1 MSPSE
6 RGLVARRTV
15 VHGLVALLATPL
27 GACGGEGT
35 LVAVTPRALDPAMI
49 DRDPLALLP
58 SGAVGLVGADAKALF
73 ATPLGA
79 EVTNVVRE
87 LVPLGPEAGFE
98 PARDVTRVTAGFYAM
113 QGLDLC
119 AVVQGRFDAAAI
131 ERAADARKVMP
142 SGKAIVKTRYADQT
156 MFTVGNLGFSV
167 LSPSTMLSGNE
178 IGMRRALD
186 RLRFSATE
194 TASLTLPRALT
205 PWMVELLETPGAAF
219 AFAGDFSASSVSEA
233 ATRAVPFL
241 AGLAR
246 ARVIGN
252 FRDPGLNF
260 AGTLTYRD
268 DAAADAGG
276 GTIKNLSDFGQIAN
290 FWTTLAM
297 GTSIPSVDVRRSGK
311 DLAFTTSV
319 DAGTSQQI
327 LRWVAD
333 HAKKS
338 F

>member
-1 MSPSE
+1 MS
-6 RGLVARRTV
+6 RGAEVAVSRRAILA
-15 VHGLVALLATPL
+15 GVAALASAPL
-27 GACGGEGT
+27 GACGGDGN
-35 LVAVTPRALDPAMI
+35 LVPVTARTLDPGMV

-58 SGAVGLVGADAKALF
+58 SGAVGLLGADAKALF

-79 EVTNVVRE
+79 EVTQVVRE

-98 PARDVTRVTAGFYAM
+98 PSRDVDRVTAGFYAM
-113 QGLDLC
+113 QGVDLC

-131 ERAADARKVMP
+131 ERAADAKKVMP
-142 SGKAIVKTRYADQT
+142 TGKAIVKTRYADQT

-167 LSPSTMLSGNE
+167 LSPRTMLSGNE

-186 RLRFSATE
+186 RLRFGTTEEATP
-194 TASLTLPRALT
+194 TFTRALT
-205 PWMVELLETPGAAF
+205 PWMLELVETPQASF

-233 ATRAVPFL
+233 ATKAVPFL
-241 AGLAR
+241 AGLDR
-246 ARVIGN
+246 MRVLGN
-252 FRDPGLNF
+252 FQQPGLNF

-276 GTIKNLSDFGQIAN
+276 ATIKNLSDMGQIAN
-290 FWTTLAM
+290 LWTTLAM

-311 DLAFTTSV
+311 DLAFTTAV
-319 DAGTSQQI
+319 DAGTSKQI

-333 HAKKS
+333 HARS
-338 F
+338 SL